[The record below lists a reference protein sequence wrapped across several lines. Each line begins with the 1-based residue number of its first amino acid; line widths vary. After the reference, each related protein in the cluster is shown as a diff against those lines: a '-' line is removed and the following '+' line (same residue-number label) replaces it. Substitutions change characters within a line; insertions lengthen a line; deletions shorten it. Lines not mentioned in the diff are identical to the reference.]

1 MPAATPTNEHP
12 TEKNF
17 KLIVEYD
24 GTAYCG
30 WQRQPD
36 QPSIQGALEDV
47 LQHMTQNPVTLH
59 GSGRTDAGVH
69 ALGQAAHFKCRTRL
83 TPEDL
88 LKGMNRLLPED
99 IAVQACQSVPLGFH
113 ARFDSRWKRY
123 RYRICNQPVR
133 RAVGHRYAWHIYH
146 PLDVAAMTAAARHLV
161 GRHDFKSFE
170 SSGSP
175 RAHTVREV
183 LEAAWR
189 EADGHL
195 EFDIRANG
203 FLRGMVRNIVG
214 TLVAVGMGKWDPDAI
229 PELLE
234 AADRR
239 LAPATAPSRGLFLIH
254 VHY

>member
-1 MPAATPTNEHP
+1 MADAPNTTDRDP
-12 TEKNF
+12 EKNF
-17 KLIVEYD
+17 KLVIEYD
-24 GTAYCG
+24 GTDYSG

-36 QPSIQGALEDV
+36 QPSIQGVLEDI
-47 LQHMTQNPVTLH
+47 LRHMTREQVTLH

-69 ALGQAAHFKCRTRL
+69 ALGQTAHFKCRTRL
-83 TPEDL
+83 TPGEL
-88 LKGMNRLLPED
+88 HKGLNSLLPSD
-99 IAVQACQSVPLGFH
+99 IAVCACEAVPLAFH

-133 RAVGHRYAWHIYH
+133 RAVGHRYAWHIH
-146 PLDVAAMTAAARHLV
+146 RPLDVAAMQAASRHLV
-161 GRHDFKSFE
+161 GRQDFKSFE

-183 LEAAWR
+183 MEAVWC
-189 EADGHL
+189 EKQNHL

-214 TLVAVGMGKWDPDAI
+214 TLVAVGLGKRDAEAL
-229 PELLE
+229 PTLLE

-239 LAPATAPSRGLFLIH
+239 LAPAAAPPQGLFLVH
-254 VHY
+254 VQY